1 MILTGIVLLILLQIY
16 TLLLIARIVTEMIQA
31 FSRNFQPPRWF
42 AYVAEP
48 IFMATDPPVKA
59 LRKVIPPL
67 QLNNVSLDLS
77 IIVLFVIMM
86 ILQIIVRAVFL

>member
-48 IFMATDPPVKA
+48 IFMVTDPPVKA